1 MPIPKLIDVSK
12 LNEAMTIYDKALRAL
27 PFATL
32 QEVAALLKLNVM
44 DLQGK
49 HVRIN
54 ERRHAGGTQS
64 YEVGKDFSYMNK
76 LIGFEPSAIEPKDVV
91 CVTKENSKVYNDNE
105 LLIVGGKPVSNV
117 TKRHPLET
125 RVAFALVK
133 SHIEDVVYVL
143 FHAERDEESSS
154 PAGAFDGF
162 FTKAD
167 MLIANGDVN
176 AARGNFAV
184 SGEFL
189 MPTSDTDYSAYEN
202 LVEWIGN
209 TNTFLRSSRYGTPQ
223 LLCSQTVL
231 MAARAALRNKL
242 KMQEY
247 PSVQRM
253 IELLREDAFCPTLEV
268 CTHEALGRGSRLI
281 LQKAGNMDVAFNTR
295 AASRFCQVRD
305 IYEDPNEWQFW
316 LQSGYD
322 TRINDWHEKV
332 FCTNEQKNEALDL
345 AGDYCKTG
353 GVQVNITG
361 DDGAGQWNIQGKA
374 AQRGSGQYII
384 GLAPGKYTIEF
395 GAVDGKTA
403 PASIAE
409 VEVKAGEITTKEAA
423 YTTGSGSSTGGQG
436 GSEDEEEGGEDP
448 LA

>member
-1 MPIPKLIDVSK
+1 M
-12 LNEAMTIYDKALRAL
+12 
-27 PFATL
+27 
-32 QEVAALLKLNVM
+32 
-44 DLQGK
+44 
-49 HVRIN
+49 
-54 ERRHAGGTQS
+54 
-64 YEVGKDFSYMNK
+64 
-76 LIGFEPSAIEPKDVV
+76 
-91 CVTKENSKVYNDNE
+91 
-105 LLIVGGKPVSNV
+105 
-117 TKRHPLET
+117 
-125 RVAFALVK
+125 AF
-133 SHIEDVVYVL
+133 
-143 FHAERDEESSS
+143 
-154 PAGAFDGF
+154 P
-162 FTKAD
+162 
-167 MLIANGDVN
+167 
-176 AARGNFAV
+176 
-184 SGEFL
+184 
-189 MPTSDTDYSAYEN
+189 
-202 LVEWIGN
+202 
-209 TNTFLRSSRYGTPQ
+209 
-223 LLCSQTVL
+223 
-231 MAARAALRNKL
+231 
-242 KMQEY
+242 
-247 PSVQRM
+247 
-253 IELLREDAFCPTLEV
+253 
-268 CTHEALGRGSRLI
+268 
-281 LQKAGNMDVAFNTR
+281 
-295 AASRFCQVRD
+295 
-305 IYEDPNEWQFW
+305 DPNEWQFW